1 MTHKHIMENNPF
13 KHLKSDIP
21 AGLVV
26 FLVALP
32 LCLGIA
38 LASGAPLVSGLIT
51 GIIGGIVV
59 GSLSGS
65 HVSVSG
71 PAAGL
76 TVIVLDAISDLGTFE
91 AFLVAVIIA
100 GIVQLGIAKA
110 GLISHYFPSSVIKGM
125 LAGIGLI
132 LILKQIPHA
141 LGFDQDYE
149 GDFAFFQPDGE
160 NTFTEIWKAFDYI
173 SPAAIIICSICLV
186 IMILWDLPALKKY
199 TFFRLVPAGLLAVF
213 VGIGINTFFINNNPA
228 WALTGNHLVMIPSD
242 FFGELKFP
250 DFGILSDINLWI
262 VAFTIAIVASLET
275 LLSIEATDKL
285 DKFQRITSTNRE
297 LRAQGIGNIAAG
309 FLGGLP
315 MTSVI
320 IRSSANIDSGA
331 RTKMSAVIHGI
342 LLFGTVMLI
351 PNILN
356 LIPLSALAAVLLVI
370 GYKLA
375 KVSLFKQMYRLGW
388 SQFLPFIVTI
398 VGILFT
404 DLLKGIVIGM
414 LVSIFYILR
423 NVYKSPYHFSEEKNG
438 TDKDIT
444 IRLAEEVTFLNKG
457 AMLITLRELP
467 ENSRV
472 IIDGTDSKNID
483 YDVKEVLNNFRVT
496 AKNKNIDLQFK
507 NIEF

>member
-1 MTHKHIMENNPF
+1 MENNPL

-21 AGLVV
+21 SGLVV

-65 HVSVSG
+65 NVSVSG

-76 TVIVLDAISDLGTFE
+76 TVIVLDSIADLGSFE
-91 AFLVAVIIA
+91 AFLVAVIFA
-100 GIVQLGIAKA
+100 GIIQLGLGIAKA

-149 GDFAFFQPDGE
+149 GDISFVQPDGE
-160 NTFTEIWKAFDYI
+160 NTFSEIFEAFEYMN
-173 SPAAIIICSICLV
+173 PTAIIISSLCLF
-186 IMILWDLPALKKY
+186 IMIIWDIPALKRFN
-199 TFFRLVPAGLLAVF
+199 FFRLVPGGLIAVF
-213 VGIGINTFFINNNPA
+213 VGIGINQYFMNNNPD
-228 WALTGNHLVMIPSD
+228 WALTGNHLVTIPKN
-242 FFGELKFP
+242 FFGELMFP
-250 DFGILSDINLWI
+250 DFSILTNFNLYI
-262 VAFTIAIVASLET
+262 TTFTIAIVASLET

-285 DKFQRITSTNRE
+285 DKYHRITSTNRE
-297 LRAQGIGNIAAG
+297 LRAQGIGNIVAG

-320 IRSSANIDSGA
+320 IRSSANIASGA
-331 RTKMSAVIHGI
+331 RTKMSAVIHGV
-342 LLFGTVMLI
+342 LLLGTVVLI

-356 LIPLSALAAVLLVI
+356 LIPLSALAAILLVI

-375 KVSLFKQMYRLGW
+375 KVAVFKQMYRLGW
-388 SQFLPFIVTI
+388 SQFLPFIITI
-398 VGILFT
+398 LGILFT

-423 NVYKSPYHFSEEKNG
+423 NVYRSPYHFSSEDNG
-438 TDKDIT
+438 EGKEIN
-444 IRLAEEVTFLNKG
+444 IVLAEEVTFLNKG
-457 AMLITLRELP
+457 SMLITLRDLP
-467 ENSRV
+467 ENSTV
-472 IIDGTDSKNID
+472 VIDGKDSKNID
-483 YDVKEVLNNFRVT
+483 FDVKEVISNFRDT
-496 AKNKNIDLQFK
+496 AKNKNIDLIIK
-507 NIEF
+507 NIDL